1 MTFTSKKP
9 TVKIED
15 AILSDFMEL
24 LDNQHLDNVWTKPW
38 TSSQSQG
45 HINFLTGHAYSGA
58 NPIILQMYQTLR
70 GQDLPLWVGYG
81 QAKKDLNC
89 IPRKG
94 SKAAKILRPNP
105 IKIDLKNEDG
115 SPKLDKEGNQEFIM
129 KVTFKGASVF
139 NISDLVGLDEKA
151 QSKLNKIIESFKAD
165 CEKSTRPLSDRCKD
179 AHNRLMIFSKDLKNG
194 LQHMGDQAYYMDSSD
209 QVVMPERESFTNDE
223 AYLSTL
229 AHEFAHATGHK
240 DRLNRK
246 WLNEYKKYRPQE
258 EMTAEFAA
266 VLISNRLQITCN
278 TQNHAAYLSSWAK
291 AIKDSKSP
299 SQQLMKVFS
308 NAVKAAD
315 LVIGEQ

>member
-15 AILSDFMEL
+15 AILADFMEL
-24 LDNQHLDNVWTKPW
+24 LDNKQLDNVWTKEW
-38 TSSQSQG
+38 TSSKSQG

-58 NPIILQMYQTLR
+58 NPIILEMYQTLR

-89 IPRKG
+89 IPKKG

-105 IKIDLKNEDG
+105 IKIDLKNQDG

-139 NISDLVGLDEKA
+139 NISDLVGLDDKA
-151 QSKLNKIIESFKAD
+151 QSKLDKIIDSFKAD
-165 CEKSTRPLSDRCKD
+165 CKKSERPLSDRCKD
-179 AHNRLMIFSKDLKNG
+179 AHDRLMIFSKDLKNG
-194 LQHMGDQAYYMDSSD
+194 LKHYGDKAYYQD
-209 QVVMPERESFTNDE
+209 QLDHVIMPERESFTNDE

-246 WLNEYKKYRPQE
+246 WLNLS
-258 EMTAEFAA
+258 
-266 VLISNRLQITCN
+266 LIHI
-278 TQNHAAYLSSWAK
+278 
-291 AIKDSKSP
+291 
-299 SQQLMKVFS
+299 
-308 NAVKAAD
+308 
-315 LVIGEQ
+315 

>member
-1 MTFTSKKP
+1 MTFTPKKP

-15 AILSDFMEL
+15 AILADFMQL
-24 LDNQHLDNVWTKPW
+24 LDNKQLDNVWTKQW
-38 TSSQSQG
+38 TSSKSQG
-45 HINFLTGHAYSGA
+45 HINFLTGHAYQGA
-58 NPIILQMYQTLR
+58 NPIILEMYQTLR

-89 IPRKG
+89 IPKKG

-151 QSKLNKIIESFKAD
+151 QSKLDKIIDSFKAD
-165 CEKSTRPLSDRCKD
+165 CKKSERPLSDRCKD
-179 AHNRLMIFSKDLKNG
+179 AHDRLMIFSKDLKNG
-194 LQHMGDQAYYMDSSD
+194 LKHYGDKAYYQD
-209 QVVMPERESFTNDE
+209 QLDHVIMPERESFTNDE

-291 AIKDSKSP
+291 HIKDSKSP

>member
-24 LDNQHLDNVWTKPW
+24 LDNKQLDSVWTKEW
-38 TSSQSQG
+38 TASKSQG

-58 NPIILQMYQTLR
+58 NPIILEMYQTLR
-70 GQDLPLWVGYG
+70 GQELPLWVGYG

-89 IPRKG
+89 IPKKG

-115 SPKLDKEGNQEFIM
+115 SPKLDKLGNQEFIM

-139 NISDLVGLDEKA
+139 NISDLVGLDDKA
-151 QSKLNKIIESFKAD
+151 QSKLNKIIESFKVD

-179 AHNRLMIFSKDLKNG
+179 AYNRLMIYSKDLKDG
-194 LQHMGDQAYYMDSSD
+194 VKHRGDKAYYTEDY
-209 QVVMPERESFTNDE
+209 VVMPPRESFTNDE

-229 AHEFAHATGHK
+229 AHEFAHSTGHK

-246 WLNEYKKYRPQE
+246 WLNEYSKYRPLE
-258 EMTAEFAA
+258 EMTCEFAA

-291 AIKDSKSP
+291 HIKDSKSP

-308 NAVKAAD
+308 NSVKAAD

>member
-24 LDNQHLDNVWTKPW
+24 LDNKQLDSVWTKEW
-38 TSSQSQG
+38 TSSKSQG
-45 HINFLTGHAYSGA
+45 HINLLTGHAYSGA
-58 NPIILQMYQTLR
+58 NPIILEMYQTLR
-70 GQDLPLWVGYG
+70 GQELPLWVGYG

-89 IPRKG
+89 IPKKG

-151 QSKLNKIIESFKAD
+151 QSKLDKIIESFKVD
-165 CEKSTRPLSDRCKD
+165 CKKSERPLSERCKD
-179 AHNRLMIFSKDLKNG
+179 AHDRLMIFSKDLKNG
-194 LQHMGDQAYYMDSSD
+194 LKHYGDKAYYQD
-209 QVVMPERESFTNDE
+209 QLDHVIMPERESFTNDE

-246 WLNEYKKYRPQE
+246 WLNEYKKYLPQE
-258 EMTAEFAA
+258 EMTA
-266 VLISNRLQITCN
+266 
-278 TQNHAAYLSSWAK
+278 
-291 AIKDSKSP
+291 
-299 SQQLMKVFS
+299 
-308 NAVKAAD
+308 
-315 LVIGEQ
+315 

>member
-15 AILSDFMEL
+15 AILADFMEL
-24 LDNQHLDNVWTKPW
+24 LDNQQLDNVWTKEW
-38 TSSQSQG
+38 TSSKSQG

-58 NPIILQMYQTLR
+58 NPIILEMYQTLR

-89 IPRKG
+89 IPKKG

-115 SPKLDKEGNQEFIM
+115 SPKLDKEGTQEFIM

-139 NISDLVGLDEKA
+139 NISDLVGLDDKA
-151 QSKLNKIIESFKAD
+151 QSKLDKIIDSFKAD
-165 CEKSTRPLSDRCKD
+165 CKKSERPLSERCKNAYD
-179 AHNRLMIFSKDLKNG
+179 RLMIYSKDLKDG
-194 LQHMGDQAYYMDSSD
+194 VKHRGDKAYYTEDY
-209 QVVMPERESFTNDE
+209 VVMPPRESFVNDE
-223 AYLSTL
+223 AYLATL
-229 AHEFAHATGHK
+229 AHEFAHSTGTK

-246 WLNEYKKYRPQE
+246 WFHEYGTYRGLE
-258 EMTAEFAA
+258 EMTAEFTA

-278 TQNHAAYLSSWAK
+278 TQNHAAYLSGWAK
-291 AIKDSKSP
+291 AVKNSKSP
-299 SQQLMKVFS
+299 SQALMKVFS

-315 LVIGEQ
+315 MIIGEQ